1 MAFLSDEASEQL
13 TNEIKKIVINGVDC
27 ANDSNNKPFLSSIN
41 ELCEWLGASRPTI
54 NKLISDGLPKHKVD
68 GKTFY
73 NKKEI
78 EKFLLSK

>member
-1 MAFLSDEASEQL
+1 MAFLSDEASKEL
-13 TNEIKKIVINGVDC
+13 INEIKRIVFDGINR

-54 NKLISDGLPKHKVD
+54 NKLISDGLPKHQID